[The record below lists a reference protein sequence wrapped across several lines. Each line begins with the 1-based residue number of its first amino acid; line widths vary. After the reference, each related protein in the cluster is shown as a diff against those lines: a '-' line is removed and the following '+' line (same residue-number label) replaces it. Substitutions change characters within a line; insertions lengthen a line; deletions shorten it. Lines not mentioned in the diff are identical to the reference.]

1 MWETSKR
8 EQCFLEKNST
18 FDLRSCCCMS
28 LSAWCEDG
36 WQICPSQNTG
46 LAIDTWDKFTVNGQI
61 LILDLCIKVLRIKY
75 FTMNIVPPPC
85 KVDHL
90 PPLVHVEVIERGV
103 EGAAVP
109 DGGDVGGDVGV
120 GVAHLVIGF
129 GIIPANFQH
138 NHYFV
143 SPQLREGDQS

>member
-1 MWETSKR
+1 M
-8 EQCFLEKNST
+8 
-18 FDLRSCCCMS
+18 SCS
-28 LSAWCEDG
+28 VFYDEYS
-36 WQICPSQNTG
+36 
-46 LAIDTWDKFTVNGQI
+46 
-61 LILDLCIKVLRIKY
+61 
-75 FTMNIVPPPC
+75 PPPC

-109 DGGDVGGDVGV
+109 DGGDVGGDVG
-120 GVAHLVIGF
+120 GDEAHLVIGI